1 MGLFRTKREGE
12 TKSETNYVILK
23 ITGPKFSLMVK
34 SLSTTSA
41 LLYLPLSFSHTIAL
55 FIIKVPVR
63 YKKCFTAQCQE
74 NLFKFLKKLFSSVL

>member
-1 MGLFRTKREGE
+1 MGLSRTKRAGE

-41 LLYLPLSFSHTIAL
+41 LLYLSLTQLLS
-55 FIIKVPVR
+55 
-63 YKKCFTAQCQE
+63 
-74 NLFKFLKKLFSSVL
+74 